1 LDHRRPV
8 CVADAGD
15 IEGAMTIQERVKNR
29 KVGIIGMARSGLAA
43 ALLIVDQGGTPFLSD
58 IGNENDLTDSL
69 KILNENNIACEIGGH
84 TEKLLES
91 DFVMLS
97 PGVPSTIEIVQKIK
111 KSGVPIFSEIELSSW
126 FCSGKII
133 AITGSNGKTTT
144 TTLIGHILKNAGL
157 KAEVCGN
164 IGRPFAE
171 AVKHISKD
179 GYAVV
184 EVSSFQLELIEEFAP
199 HIALILNLT
208 PDHLDRYDSFES
220 YKKAKYQITM
230 NQKSS
235 DYLILNAED
244 KVIIAD
250 NITTLAEKKY
260 FSHNRILP
268 TGVYQRGES
277 LVGFAEGK
285 EKNIIETA
293 QIKIPGLH
301 NLQNAAAASLT
312 ALLLNIKP
320 EIIADTLKTFPGVEH
335 RLENVGTVAGINF
348 VNDSKAT
355 NVDSVCYA
363 LRSLGTPIHLIA
375 GGRDKG
381 GDFRPIITHGKNSIK
396 NIVLIGEA
404 RDKIFDQLGK
414 SFAVQFADSMEE
426 AVKKLFELASPGETI
441 LLSPACASF
450 DMYDNFEHRGKAF
463 KEAVAALNNNDELN
477 KTVKSE

>member
-1 LDHRRPV
+1 
-8 CVADAGD
+8 
-15 IEGAMTIQERVKNR
+15 MTIKERVKNR
-29 KVGIIGMARSGLAA
+29 KVGIIGMARSGVAA
-43 ALLIVDQGGTPFLSD
+43 ALLVSDQGGTPFVSD
-58 IGNENDLTDSL
+58 IRSESELTDML
-69 KILNENNIACEIGGH
+69 KILQSNNVDYETDGH
-84 TEKLLES
+84 TDKLLES
-91 DFVMLS
+91 DFVILS
-97 PGVPSTIEIVQKIK
+97 PGVPSTIEIVQKIMK
-111 KSGVPIFSEIELSSW
+111 EGIPIFSEIELSSW
-126 FCSGKII
+126 FCLGKMV

-144 TTLIGHILKNAGL
+144 TTLIGEILKNAGL
-157 KAEVCGN
+157 KVEVCGN

-171 AVKHISKD
+171 AVKHIPKD

-184 EVSSFQLELIEEFAP
+184 EISSFQLELIEEFAP

-220 YKKAKYQITM
+220 YKKAKYQIAV

-244 KVIIAD
+244 RVIAAD
-250 NITTLAEKKY
+250 KIPTSAEKKY

-268 TGVYQRGES
+268 TGVFQRGES

-285 EKNIIETA
+285 EQNIIETA
-293 QIKIPGLH
+293 QIKIPGPH
-301 NLQNAAAASLT
+301 NLQNAAAASLA

-320 EIIADTLKTFPGVEH
+320 EIIADTLRAFPGVEH
-335 RLENVGTVAGINF
+335 RLENVGSVAGINF

-363 LRSLGTPIHLIA
+363 LRSLGTSIHLIA

-381 GDFRPIITHGKNSIK
+381 GDFRPIIKYGKNSIK

-404 RDKIFDQLGK
+404 REKIFAQLGK

-426 AVKKLFELASPGETI
+426 AVQELFELASPGETI

-450 DMYDNFEHRGKAF
+450 DMYDNFEHRGQVF
-463 KEAVAALNNNDELN
+463 KEAVAALNNNNELN
-477 KTVKSE
+477 KTVKSK